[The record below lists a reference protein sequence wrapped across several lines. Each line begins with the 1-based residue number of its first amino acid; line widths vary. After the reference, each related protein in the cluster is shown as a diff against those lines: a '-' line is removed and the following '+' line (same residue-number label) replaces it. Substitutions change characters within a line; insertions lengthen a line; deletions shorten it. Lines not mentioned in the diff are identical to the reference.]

1 MDLALVGCAHIHTPG
16 FLKRLKERAGAR
28 VKWVWD
34 HDWDHDAD
42 RAARNAAE
50 CCAGVAADLA
60 DIWRDAEV
68 PAIVIC
74 AGCAARV

>member
-34 HDWDHDAD
+34 HD
-42 RAARNAAE
+42 AARAQKNAAE
-50 CCAGVAADLA
+50 CGGRVAADLA